1 MSIVLKKKKK
11 TKKKAS
17 QLIPPSVGTERTSRR
32 PKSFSCVARFFF
44 FPTEMS
50 AIYLIAGLE
59 LKRCAGLYVSEAKPG
74 CSRPL
79 WVEETNENPLIIDRV
94 EFNPHGLT
102 FRIRFFF
109 FFFCCRVFNSLKA
122 IECLGNASSGGVS
135 HLSCWQLWWIES
147 FTGQHWGLAAGLFG

>member
-1 MSIVLKKKKK
+1 M
-11 TKKKAS
+11 KAS

-44 FPTEMS
+44 FS
-50 AIYLIAGLE
+50 HWN
-59 LKRCAGLYVSEAKPG
+59 VSDLSYRRVGIRNDARVYTFQRRNQVVPDPSEWRKK
-74 CSRPL
+74 
-79 WVEETNENPLIIDRV
+79 NENPLIIDRV

-109 FFFCCRVFNSLKA
+109 FFFFCCRVFNGLKA

-135 HLSCWQLWWIES
+135 HLSCWRLWWIES